1 MDSKI
6 KKILV
11 KIDELN
17 DALKKEHLRVAEKYG
32 FFVKKKKVIF
42 LEKIRKQ
49 NKRFRMPAWKY
60 AVPKSIRH
68 IASMPFIYSMLIPA
82 VILDVFIT
90 IYQFFAFPLYGIPK
104 VKRSEYFV
112 YDRRFL
118 DYLNVIQKVH
128 CVYCTYVNGLFAYA
142 VEIGARTERY
152 WCPIKAASKPKAYHG
167 WYKEFADYGDPE
179 EWTCKFNDHEAFADT
194 VKKKVK

>member
-1 MDSKI
+1 MDSQI

-17 DALKKEHLRVAEKYG
+17 ESLKKEHLRVAQKYG
-32 FFVKKKKVIF
+32 FLVQKKKVIF

-60 AVPKSIRH
+60 VFPKSLRH
-68 IASMPFIYSMLIPA
+68 LVSIPFIYSMIIPA
-82 VILDVFIT
+82 LILDIFIT
-90 IYQFFAFPLYGIPK
+90 IYQSAAFPLYGIPR

-128 CVYCTYVNGLFAYA
+128 
-142 VEIGARTERY
+142 
-152 WCPIKAASKPKAYHG
+152 
-167 WYKEFADYGDPE
+167 
-179 EWTCKFNDHEAFADT
+179 
-194 VKKKVK
+194 